1 MHLVSSMFDA
11 NRNMDDYM
19 EVQLWKMCHS
29 NLMHICNELEA
40 HPKLTLGTIHN
51 EDVADI
57 LLAAKGNMRG
67 VDDGGDAENDDAAP
81 PAPVEDPSE
90 PASDSN
96 VLRVVGNLVTFVVRL
111 EEEFTKSLQRID
123 PHTQEYITRLR
134 DEPSLVKLASLAC
147 GYYQR
152 VGDNRSASTVAL
164 LQIEHLYYKHDSI
177 ANAVYKAQKFTEA
190 YGATGDIHPACQGET
205 ATATANCDIEKS
217 HPAAA
222 NGSPKVEVE
231 FPDTATEMR
240 ELCQFIYRHGDDRC
254 RTRAMLCHITHH
266 SLHDRFYDGRDL
278 LLMSH
283 LQESVYMTDI
293 STQILF
299 NRMMVTL
306 GLCAFRKGLVT
317 EAHGCLSEVRVPS
330 GERAR
335 ARAGARGCGWGGDS
349 RTLRC
354 RCALRA
360 SRSCWRRA
368 SRTRATR
375 TKTLSRRRRNV
386 GGRCPTTCTSTSSL
400 SRRCTW
406 CARCCSSCP
415 TSRTT
420 PSTRAGARRP
430 SRAPSAGCSTTS
442 SGRCSTARPSTRA
455 TS

>member
-1 MHLVSSMFDA
+1 MLMHLVSSMFDA

-57 LLAAKGNMRG
+57 LLAAKGNMRS
-67 VDDGGDAENDDAAP
+67 VDDGGDAENDDSAP
-81 PAPVEDPSE
+81 PAPVEDASE
-90 PASDSN
+90 GASDSN

-147 GYYQR
+147 AYYRR

-177 ANAVYKAQKFTEA
+177 ANAVYKAQKFSEL
-190 YGATGDIHPACQGET
+190 YGATGDIHPACQSDA
-205 ATATANCDIEKS
+205 ATATANCDIEKY

-222 NGSPKVEVE
+222 NGAPKVEVE

-317 EAHGCLSEVRVPS
+317 EAHGCLSEVRAPS

-335 ARAGARGCGWGGDS
+335 SRAGARSCGWGDS
-349 RTLRC
+349 HILRC
-354 RCALRA
+354 RCALHA

-375 TKTLSRRRRNV
+375 TRTLSRRRRNV
-386 GGRCPTTCTSTSSL
+386 GGRCLTTCTSTS
-400 SRRCTW
+400 T
-406 CARCCSSCP
+406 CSS
-415 TSRTT
+415 
-420 PSTRAGARRP
+420 A
-430 SRAPSAGCSTTS
+430 
-442 SGRCSTARPSTRA
+442 A

>member
-1 MHLVSSMFDA
+1 MLMHLVSSMFDA

-330 GERAR
+330 CRAR
-335 ARAGARGCGWGGDS
+335 ARARERWGGGTQRSLVAQVCSS
-349 RTLRC
+349 RVKELLAQGIQNTRYSDKNPEQEKAERRRQVPYHMHINLDLLECCHLVSAMLLEVRSS
-354 RCALRA
+354 RA
-360 SRSCWRRA
+360 IP
-368 SRTRATR
+368 
-375 TKTLSRRRRNV
+375 LSRRTARAPSSHRAMPPC
-386 GGRCPTTCTSTSSL
+386 RCPTWRP
-400 SRRCTW
+400 RR
-406 CARCCSSCP
+406 
-415 TSRTT
+415 RT
-420 PSTRAGARRP
+420 
-430 SRAPSAGCSTTS
+430 
-442 SGRCSTARPSTRA
+442 
-455 TS
+455 